1 MNEELELMEIG
12 KLTLKKD
19 CWDWGCELYFEHTEV
34 QQDPFYGDDDVES
47 EITYEQA
54 KELITHLQK
63 FIDEQDNI
71 NN

>member
-19 CWDWGCELYFEHTEV
+19 CWGWGCELYFEYTEV
-34 QQDPFYGDDDVES
+34 QQDPFYSDEDVQI
-47 EITYEQA
+47 EITYVQA
-54 KELITHLQK
+54 KELMSHLQK

-71 NN
+71 DN